1 MNVMNQRFILFRR
14 HGTYYCQ
21 DTETRQQLSLRT
33 KDEAEARTLL
43 QARNES
49 FRQPHLNLQ
58 LARTYL
64 AASDPSVATRTWQD
78 VMSEIPKLK
87 SGSTRVRWECAIK
100 AGDLDSLRSLP
111 LLQTRAEHF
120 LEVLEDCGVS
130 TNSYLRRIHCFAL
143 DMNWLP
149 WPVLPKKRWPALKF
163 KQKRAITRD
172 EHQKILAAE
181 SNPEWRAFYE
191 LLWHLGGSQTDIA
204 TLRAENVDLAKKT
217 VSYSRRKTGSL
228 CFIHFGESVAE
239 ILRSRPQS
247 GFLFP
252 MIALW
257 KQADRGKAF
266 IRRCRLAKVSGVSL
280 HSYRYAWAQRARQAG
295 YPFSRLGSGRGT
307 PIRSQSSAKNSWL
320 LARSDGVACDHREMN
335 VFAASTDI
343 PGILKF
349 ALQTLKSKIV
359 PRRETPAVAAKE
371 VDLREVGEENGLP
384 PRILIIAM
392 APRWSNHP
400 LQTLLREL
408 VRLHIHILCRQPSA
422 RLWPIP

>member
-1 MNVMNQRFILFRR
+1 MKQRFILFRR
-14 HGTYYCQ
+14 NGTYYCQ

-33 KDEAEARTLL
+33 RDEAEARTLL

-64 AASDPSVATRTWQD
+64 AASDPLVSTRSWQD
-78 VMSEIPKLK
+78 VMNEIPKLK

-100 AGDLDSLRSLP
+100 AQALNSLRALP

-120 LEVLEDCGVS
+120 LAVLENCGVS
-130 TNSYLRRIHCFAL
+130 TNSYLRRIHSFAL

-149 WPVLPKKRWPALKF
+149 WPVLPKKRWPALQF
-163 KQKRAITRD
+163 KEKRAITRE
-172 EHQKILAAE
+172 EHQKTLAAE
-181 SNPEWRAFYE
+181 SNPEWRAFYK

-204 TLRAENVDLAKKT
+204 TLRAENIDPAQKT
-217 VSYSRRKTGSL
+217 VSYNRRKTGSL
-228 CFIHFGESVAE
+228 CLIHFGESVAE

-295 YPFSRLGSGRGT
+295 YSNKDLASKSG
-307 PIRSQSSAKNSWL
+307 
-320 LARSDGVACDHREMN
+320 
-335 VFAASTDI
+335 AS
-343 PGILKF
+343 P
-349 ALQTLKSKIV
+349 SIV
-359 PRRETPAVAAKE
+359 
-371 VDLREVGEENGLP
+371 
-384 PRILIIAM
+384 
-392 APRWSNHP
+392 
-400 LQTLLREL
+400 
-408 VRLHIHILCRQPSA
+408 SA
-422 RLWPIP
+422 RGQISTKGSSRVRQVCLACSSLGGLVATRYFRAVGRLMSAFIALTDTFPVS